1 MGKFSKSSSSTPQV
15 IGGNI
20 SINGQSKANTNYQNG
35 QLVTNYNMSP
45 LEEQTLNYTQSQI
58 LNNLDNINV
67 FSPKTMDNIYK
78 ELNAYKLQGINDIN
92 ETYTPMLQELQENIA
107 SRFGNLD
114 NSVFM
119 DNLNSIE
126 SKRAD
131 AISELATNLQSKQ
144 SSLINNEL
152 SNRYNYLNYLSNLQN
167 SINNNMLNTINAS
180 RNSTQVYNNTTSS
193 NNGFNDYA
201 NLIIKAA
208 GSFVPGLSTVNS
220 FL

>member
-1 MGKFSKSSSSTPQV
+1 MGKFSKSSSPQV

-20 SINGQSKANTNYQNG
+20 SINGQSKANTVYQNG

-45 LEEQTLNYTQSQI
+45 IEQDTLNYTQSQI
-58 LNNLDNINV
+58 LDNLENINV
-67 FSPKTMDNIYK
+67 FSPTTMDSIYK

-92 ETYTPMLQELQENIA
+92 ETYTPMLQELQENVA

-131 AISELATNLQSKQ
+131 AISDLATNLQSKQ

-167 SINNNMLNTINAS
+167 SINTNMLNTINAS
-180 RNSTQVYNNTTSS
+180 RNSSQVYNNTSSS
-193 NNGFNDYA
+193 NSSFDNYA
-201 NLIIKAA
+201 NLIIGAA
-208 GSFVPGLSTVNS
+208 SSFIPGLSTVTS

>member
-1 MGKFSKSSSSTPQV
+1 MGKFSKSKSPQIV
-15 IGGNI
+15 GGNI

-58 LNNLDNINV
+58 LNNLENINV

-78 ELNAYKLQGINDIN
+78 ELNAYKLQGMNDIN
-92 ETYTPMLQELQENIA
+92 ETYTPIIQELQENIA

-131 AISELATNLQSKQ
+131 AISDLATNLQSKQ

-180 RNSTQVYNNTTSS
+180 RNSTQVYNNQQSS
-193 NNGFNDYA
+193 SSSFDDYA
-201 NLIIKAA
+201 NLVIKAA
-208 GSFVPGLSTVNS
+208 GSLVPGLSTTTL

>member
-1 MGKFSKSSSSTPQV
+1 MGKFSKSKSPQIV
-15 IGGNI
+15 GGNI
-20 SINGQSKANTNYQNG
+20 SINGQSKANTSYQNG

-58 LNNLDNINV
+58 LNNLENINV

-92 ETYTPMLQELQENIA
+92 QTYTPMIQELQENVA

-119 DNLNSIE
+119 DNLKGIE
-126 SKRAD
+126 SKRAE
-131 AISELATNLQSKQ
+131 AISDLATNLQSKQ

-152 SNRYNYLNYLSNLQN
+152 SNRYNFLNYLSNLQN
-167 SINNNMLNTINAS
+167 NINNNI
-180 RNSTQVYNNTTSS
+180 Y
-193 NNGFNDYA
+193 
-201 NLIIKAA
+201 IIQKQKEWIFYYLLFF
-208 GSFVPGLSTVNS
+208 SMFCYFIM
-220 FL
+220 FLLKKYLCYFK

>member
-20 SINGQSKANTNYQNG
+20 SINGQTKANTNYQDG

-45 LEEQTLNYTQSQI
+45 LEEQTLNDTQSQI
-58 LNNLDNINV
+58 LNNLKNINV

-92 ETYTPMLQELQENIA
+92 ETYAPMLQKLQENIA

-126 SKRAD
+126 SKRSD
-131 AISELATNLQSKQ
+131 AISDFATNLQSKH

-167 SINNNMLNTINAS
+167 NLNNNIMNTINAS
-180 RNSTQVYNNTTSS
+180 RNSTQVYNNPQTSTNS
-193 NNGFNDYA
+193 FNDYA
-201 NLIIKAA
+201 NFIINATSKIIP
-208 GSFVPGLSTVNS
+208 GVSSF
-220 FL
+220 

>member
-1 MGKFSKSSSSTPQV
+1 MGKFSKSSKGPQV

-20 SINGQSKANTNYQNG
+20 SINGQTKANTSYQNG

-58 LNNLDNINV
+58 LDNLKNINV

-92 ETYTPMLQELQENIA
+92 QTYTPMIQELQEDVA

-114 NSVFM
+114 NSIFM
-119 DNLNSIE
+119 DNLKGIE
-126 SKRAD
+126 SKRAE
-131 AISELATNLQSKQ
+131 AVGNLATNLQSKQ

-152 SNRYNYLNYLSNLQN
+152 SNRYNFLNYLSNLQI
-167 SINNNMLNTINAS
+167 SINSNIQNTINAS
-180 RNSTQVYNNTTSS
+180 RNSSQVNNTTSNL
-193 NNGFNDYA
+193 NNSFNDYA

-208 GSFVPGLSTVNS
+208 GSFIPGVSTITS

>member
-1 MGKFSKSSSSTPQV
+1 MGKFSKSKSPQIV
-15 IGGNI
+15 GGNI

-45 LEEQTLNYTQSQI
+45 LEEQTLNYTQSKI
-58 LNNLDNINV
+58 LNNLENINV

-78 ELNAYKLQGINDIN
+78 ELNAYKLQGMNDIN
-92 ETYTPMLQELQENIA
+92 ETYTPIIQELQENIA

-131 AISELATNLQSKQ
+131 AISDLATNLQSKQ

-180 RNSTQVYNNTTSS
+180 RNSTQVYNNQQSS
-193 NNGFNDYA
+193 SSSFDDYA
-201 NLIIKAA
+201 NLVIKAA
-208 GSFVPGLSTVNS
+208 GSLVPGLSTTTL

>member
-1 MGKFSKSSSSTPQV
+1 MGKFSKSSSTPQV
-15 IGGNI
+15 VGGNI

-58 LNNLDNINV
+58 LNNLENINV

-78 ELNAYKLQGINDIN
+78 ELNAYKFQGINDIN

-114 NSVFM
+114 NLVFM

-126 SKRAD
+126 SKRAA
-131 AISELATNLQSKQ
+131 AISDLATNLQSKQ

-152 SNRYNYLNYLSNLQN
+152 SNRYDYLNYLSNLQN
-167 SINNNMLNTINAS
+167 SINSNMLNTINAS
-180 RNSTQVYNNTTSS
+180 RNSTQVYNNQQTSS
-193 NNGFNDYA
+193 FDDYA

-208 GSFVPGLSTVNS
+208 GSVISGL
-220 FL
+220 